1 MCRFTRAEFL
11 TGCRA
16 LKADTCRAIQTR
28 LPELAA
34 QVKTDQ
40 ELFRDLYRFTYKVT
54 PDWGEKPNQPDTSTS
69 SVFSLDWTGAA
80 DRGFCRW
87 KWL

>member
-34 QVKTDQ
+34 QVRADQ

-54 PDWGEKPNQPDTSTS
+54 ANWADQTNQPTSHFIS
-69 SVFSLDWTGAA
+69 FSLDLIGPA
-80 DRGFCRW
+80 DKGFCP
-87 KWL
+87 